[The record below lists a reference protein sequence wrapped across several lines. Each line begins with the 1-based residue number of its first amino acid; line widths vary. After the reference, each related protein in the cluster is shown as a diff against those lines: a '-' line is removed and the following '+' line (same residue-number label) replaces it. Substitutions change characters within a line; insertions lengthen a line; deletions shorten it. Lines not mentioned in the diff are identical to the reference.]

1 MKRLTAMGA
10 AMGAALVIAACSDP
24 VPPAAPTPLPATI
37 TETFTGTLPVAGNNF
52 IPFTVQNVGAIKV
65 SLVGLDPGVPVGIGV
80 GTQSTG
86 VCTAIESKNGVS
98 AGPDVVLNGT
108 ATVTGGSFCV
118 SIYDL
123 GALTQ
128 PESYT
133 IVVQH
138 S

>member
-1 MKRLTAMGA
+1 MKRVTAMA
-10 AMGAALVIAACSDP
+10 AAIGVALAIGACSDP
-24 VPPAAPTPLPATI
+24 VPPTAPTPLPATI

-52 IPFTVQNVGAIKV
+52 IPFTVKNVGAIKV
-65 SLVGLDPGVPVGIGV
+65 SLIGLDPGVPVGIGV

-86 VCTAIESKNGVS
+86 VCTAIQAKNGVS
-98 AGPDVVLNGT
+98 AGPDIVLDGT
-108 ATVTGGSFCV
+108 ATVTGNSFCV

-123 GALTQ
+123 GGLTE
-128 PESYT
+128 PENYA